1 MTKKKKWFFVSGFL
15 ALVLIASAAFFARPL
30 YKEVKRWRALTL
42 VEEAREAW
50 NEDDYMGAIERI
62 QAAYQLYPHDPEV
75 IRETAF
81 LYMRLDPARALPFWE
96 EVVKKAGV
104 LEDYHQWIETALLVG
119 DLKSAQVAL
128 AQLEVVAPG
137 SIQTRY
143 LKARVLA
150 ASRDYASALAIARE
164 LIALERAPEGVPLLY
179 VQLTQ
184 LSPDPAV
191 QQEGVDYLLA
201 LSGRQDDLGLEA
213 LRVLSRNPNNTDQ
226 QWGSIIG
233 GLKDHPSGTRKDRLL
248 GMALEYQKTGDRE
261 ALINGTKELYD
272 LLDAEDEVELGR
284 WLNQNGLYEETA
296 LLVDPKLAEKRRDLF
311 LIWVDALAVTNQWS
325 RLKEI
330 LKDSSIPLDSFLRHL
345 FLARVYAEEG
355 DFRRTDIEWD
365 KVRLNSGSDPEKLW
379 FLVDYAEK
387 LGLVPQAQ
395 ETLERL
401 TELPGDT
408 RKAYEKWLVLE
419 QRQGN
424 VAGMNEVLRRM
435 SEYYAKDDAVLNDF
449 LYTNFLLKKDIKS
462 SLERAIKLQKTDPN
476 LLAYRI
482 TLALGYMRVNEPQ
495 KALMLF
501 EGFKVPWGEVRPGW
515 RAVFVA
521 VLRANE
527 LDEAANKIVDGLSPR
542 SLLPEERKLL

>member
-15 ALVLIASAAFFARPL
+15 ALALIASALFFARPL
-30 YKEVKRWRALTL
+30 YREVKRWRALTL

-50 NEDDYMGAIERI
+50 SEDDYMGAIERI
-62 QAAYQLYPHDPEV
+62 QAAYQLYPKDPVV
-75 IRETAF
+75 IRETAL

-96 EVVKKAGV
+96 EAVKKAGV

-119 DLKSAQVAL
+119 DLESAQVAL
-128 AQLEVVAPG
+128 AQLETVAPG

-150 ASRDYASALAIARE
+150 ASTDYASALAIARE

-184 LSPDPAV
+184 ISPDPAV

-213 LRVLSRNPNNTDQ
+213 LRVLSRYPKNTEQ

-233 GLKDHPSGTRKDRLL
+233 GLKHHPSGTRKDRLL

-261 ALINGTKELYD
+261 ALIDGTKALFD
-272 LLDAEDEVELGR
+272 LSDAEDQVELGR
-284 WLNQNGLYEETA
+284 WLNQNSLYEETVI
-296 LLVDPKLAEKRRDLF
+296 LVDPKLARKRKDLF

-325 RLKEI
+325 RLKGI
-330 LKDSSIPLDSFLRHL
+330 LQDSSIPLDSFLRHL

-365 KVRLNSGSDPEKLW
+365 KVRLNAGSDPDRLW

-401 TELPGDT
+401 TELSGDT
-408 RKAYEKWLVLE
+408 RKAYEKWLILE
-419 QRQGN
+419 KQQGD
-424 VAGMNEVLRRM
+424 VAGMNEVLGRM
-435 SEYYAKDDAVLNDF
+435 HAYYTKDTAVLNDF
-449 LYTNFLLKKDIKS
+449 LYTNFLLKKDVKS

-482 TLALGYMRVNEPQ
+482 TVALGYLRTNEPQ

-521 VLRANE
+521 VLRANG